1 VGRTARPATEPL
13 PADPAEAAESEE
25 ALESVFASPE
35 VTTPVLRSPW
45 DEPAIPDDHEEP
57 VPVEAFAPEPVEDQ
71 APEDSAV
78 AIEPDPVPEETAE
91 LLEAPIA
98 EEVIQPVSPAEMP
111 ELVKELLST
120 STDEGGEEGA
130 RDLVVDLGPY
140 EAKGRRDA
148 EPVEPPISSP
158 SPKEPAMAA
167 AVPPDRS
174 GLMGAVRSA
183 FARNKVAHEHQFV
196 EAPGGIGIVR
206 QICAECGY
214 ISIGLSD

>member
-1 VGRTARPATEPL
+1 
-13 PADPAEAAESEE
+13 
-25 ALESVFASPE
+25 
-35 VTTPVLRSPW
+35 
-45 DEPAIPDDHEEP
+45 
-57 VPVEAFAPEPVEDQ
+57 
-71 APEDSAV
+71 
-78 AIEPDPVPEETAE
+78 
-91 LLEAPIA
+91 
-98 EEVIQPVSPAEMP
+98 MP

-130 RDLVVDLGPY
+130 RDLVVDLGQY
-140 EAKGRRDA
+140 EARGRR
-148 EPVEPPISSP
+148 EPGPVEPPISSP

-167 AVPPDRS
+167 AVAPDRS
-174 GLMGAVRSA
+174 GLLGAVRSA

>member
-13 PADPAEAAESEE
+13 AADPAEAAEAEQ
-25 ALESVFASPE
+25 ALEPIFASPE
-35 VTTPVLRSPW
+35 GTTPVLRSPW
-45 DEPAIPDDHEEP
+45 DEPALPDDHEEP
-57 VPVEAFAPEPVEDQ
+57 VAVEALTPEPVEDQ
-71 APEDSAV
+71 APED
-78 AIEPDPVPEETAE
+78 PVE
-91 LLEAPIA
+91 LLEAPLA
-98 EEVIQPVSPAEMP
+98 EEIIQPAAPAEVP

-130 RDLVVDLGPY
+130 RDLMVDLGQF
-140 EAKGRRDA
+140 EARGRRGP
-148 EPVEPPISSP
+148 EPVEPPISS
-158 SPKEPAMAA
+158 SFPKEPAMAA
-167 AVPPDRS
+167 AVAPDRS
-174 GLMGAVRSA
+174 GLLGAVRSA